1 MPHLL
6 EKKKTWVYFISVTVL
21 IILLVLILMEFER
34 YVIERAFP
42 RPFGMVGP
50 ERPPFENDLTIFNR
64 MRMDMVYKRTIHEAF
79 FIVITFFISTIYRTN
94 TAGFKQEQKMLE
106 LHNQILKA
114 ESNLLKWQI
123 NPHFLFNTLNNI
135 YSLSQFK
142 SEKTPDAIQR
152 LSDMLRYVIYECNE
166 PYVKLEKE
174 LNYIKGYFE
183 LQLLKDEEIK
193 KVNYVFNIDNP
204 NLKIAPLLL
213 ITFVE
218 NSFKHSNYQDTL
230 KGWIR
235 VEAQTEG
242 AVLHYIVENSIPE
255 VKMITE
261 NTKGIGLENV
271 KRRLN
276 LIYPDRHFLIVEE
289 TSSSYKIVLKLI
301 LDDN

>member
-1 MPHLL
+1 MPSLL
-6 EKKKTWVYFISVTVL
+6 EKKKTPVYFISVILL
-21 IILLVLILMEFER
+21 IILLVLVLMEFER
-34 YVIERAFP
+34 YVIERDFP
-42 RPFGMVGP
+42 RPFGM
-50 ERPPFENDLTIFNR
+50 ERPEGPWPENDLAMLNR
-64 MRMDMVYKRTIHEAF
+64 LRMDMVYKRTIHHAF

-94 TAGFKQEQKMLE
+94 TVGYKQEQKMLE
-106 LHNQILKA
+106 LHNQVLKA
-114 ESNLLKWQI
+114 ESNMLKWQI

-135 YSLSQFK
+135 YSLSQLK
-142 SEKTPDAIQR
+142 SEKAPDAIQR

-166 PYVKLEKE
+166 PFVILGKE

-193 KVNYVFNIDNP
+193 NVNYKFNIDNP

-218 NSFKHSNYQDTL
+218 NSFKHSNYQDTSH
-230 KGWIR
+230 GWIR
-235 VEAQTEG
+235 VEAQTNG
-242 AVLHYIVENSIPE
+242 VILDYIVENSIPE

-271 KRRLN
+271 RRRLD
-276 LIYPDRHFLIVEE
+276 LIYPDRYFLNIEK
-289 TSSSYKIVLKLI
+289 TRSSYKVELKLT